1 MATIRRLS
9 AAEISGDV
17 ALRKIYADG
26 LDLHQLTAAAMA
38 SVAPAAVTKEQR
50 NRAKPVNFGSIYGMG
65 GAGLAA
71 AAWNG
76 CRVEMTLREAEAALQ
91 AFFRNYPTLKRWMYQ
106 HADRCQQRRR
116 IVIGAGRVLE
126 NAWEPKGIRY
136 TQCCNLPVQGSCA
149 DVMMRAVAGVHRRLC
164 ADGHDAVMVA
174 MIHDELI
181 LETGN
186 QGAASSGTA

>member
-1 MATIRRLS
+1 LLEPNRDAGRASGPNLQQIPGERLAPGFRGIFKAPEGRVLIGADYS
-9 AAEISGDV
+9 QMELRAAAEISGDM

-38 SVAPAAVTKEQR
+38 SVAPAAVSKEQR
-50 NRAKPVNFGSIYGMG
+50 NRAKPVTFGSIYGMG

-76 CRVEMTLREAEAALQ
+76 YRVKMTLRDAEAALR
-91 AFFRNYPTLKRWMYQ
+91 AFFQNYPTLKRWMHK

-126 NAWEPKGIRY
+126 NAWEPRGIR
-136 TQCCNLPVQGSCA
+136 TLS
-149 DVMMRAVAGVHRRLC
+149 
-164 ADGHDAVMVA
+164 
-174 MIHDELI
+174 
-181 LETGN
+181 
-186 QGAASSGTA
+186 AAICRFRGLARTL